1 MLSTTVRQRLLPSL
15 AIATAAFAGGLNAQG
30 CEPIRFTTPV
40 GLGGKGEAYQRQQQW
55 RFTLAYR
62 RLFSDQF
69 FVGSTQSRTGTPPV
83 FNINTFVGDVA
94 FAPSDRLLLHLS
106 IPVQTGSES
115 RTRADGQVHAQSVS
129 GIGDLSVIA
138 ETWLLA
144 PKTHERGNI
153 SLGLG
158 LKAPTGRT
166 LAPTTDWTATGATV
180 PSTAPPTIQTGDGGW
195 AILPSVQAFH
205 ELGKHTYLY
214 ANGSYMVSPKAQS
227 AAVAFSTVHWS
238 VPDSYSMSAGAAFL
252 VLPDQGLS
260 VSLGGRLDGTPL
272 RDLIGGGDDNTVK
285 RTFQVVFVDPGATWS
300 HGKDSF
306 TLSVPVRVHVNR
318 FQSVT
323 ERKFNAPGA
332 GGFAK
337 YLVFASYSH
346 RL

>member
-1 MLSTTVRQRLLPSL
+1 MSSPHARVRLLSSL
-15 AIATAAFAGGLNAQG
+15 AIATVAFAGGLNAQG

-40 GLGGKGEAYQRQQQW
+40 GLGGKGEAYQRDQQW

-69 FVGSTQSRTGTPPV
+69 FVGSTQSTTGKPPV

-94 FAPSDRLLLHLS
+94 YAPSDRLLLHLS
-106 IPVQTGSES
+106 VPVQTGSES

-129 GIGDLSVIA
+129 GIGDVTVIA

-144 PKTHERGNI
+144 PKTHDRGNI

-158 LKAPTGRT
+158 FKAPTGSISK
-166 LAPTTDWTATGATV
+166 ASTDWTATGSTV
-180 PSTAPPTIQTGDGGW
+180 PVTASQLIQPGDDGW
-195 AILPSVQAFH
+195 AILPSVRAFRQI
-205 ELGKHTYLY
+205 GKYTYIY

-238 VPDSYSMSAGAAFL
+238 VPDSYSMSGGAAFS